1 MHNRINSLT
10 TLVICQ
16 GQVERAIM
24 KTKRHTTLLSTTI
37 RVHKCIIYLCSL
49 CFGNIDDQCKGPSK
63 KERDHLA
70 HYYTLYACL
79 LFPWMDLYQRCR
91 FGWEFEKSVCQTCSC
106 PSYEVQHDAIPQ
118 GPWEPIP
125 EPEIWNCGLPRLHW
139 IWTSGKSGRSH
150 SVSFLSL
157 LNLTTITVYQV
168 LLFTC
173 CLWFFIFGQ
182 WQKVE
187 SVQSFENSAKNI
199 IFFRGNWDWTH

>member
-1 MHNRINSLT
+1 MTRHPHGLYCASTRL
-10 TLVICQ
+10 Q
-16 GQVERAIM
+16 MGKAERAIM
-24 KTKRHTTLLSTTI
+24 KSKSHTNLHFITRS
-37 RVHKCIIYLCSL
+37 
-49 CFGNIDDQCKGPSK
+49 
-63 KERDHLA
+63 
-70 HYYTLYACL
+70 
-79 LFPWMDLYQRCR
+79 
-91 FGWEFEKSVCQTCSC
+91 GWEFEKSVCQTCSC